1 MASDKAFLEYILG
14 QLNDLDDIS
23 WRGMMGEFILYYRDR
38 VFGGIYDN
46 RFLVKPVKAAME
58 LMPEADRDI
67 PYEGAK
73 EMLVVENIENRAFL
87 KELIEAMY
95 PQLPAPKK
103 RK

>member
-23 WRGMMGEFILYYRDR
+23 WRGMMGEFILSYRDR
-38 VFGGIYDN
+38 VFGGLYDN
-46 RFLVKPVKAAME
+46 RFLVKPVKAAVEM
-58 LMPEADRDI
+58 MPEADRDI

-73 EMLVVENIENRAFL
+73 EMLVVENIENREFL
-87 KELIEAMY
+87 RDLVEAMY